1 MNIDLALVDAI
12 VADKGVDPTKA
23 IPVLQAVQDKFR
35 HVPLQAIERIA
46 ATTEMTESQL
56 YGVVTFYSQF
66 RLTPVGEKI
75 VKVCHGTACHVG
87 GAEGLTEAMEARL
100 GIKDGENTPDMKY
113 TLDSVACVGCCSLAP
128 VVMVED
134 RVFGRLDRK
143 KAAGIID
150 EYDTPSRPS
159 PEVGEGGDDG
169 GRL

>member
-12 VADKGVDPTKA
+12 VAGKGVDSTKA

-35 HVPLQAIERIA
+35 HVPLGAIERIA

-66 RLTPVGEKI
+66 RLNPVGEKI

-87 GAEGLTEAMEARL
+87 GAEGLTESLEAKL

-134 RVFGRLDRK
+134 RVFGKLDRK
-143 KAAGIID
+143 KASGIID
-150 EYDTPSRPS
+150 GLDSS
-159 PEVGEGGDDG
+159 GGSQ
-169 GRL
+169 